1 MAASAKKTTAAKPAK
16 KAAATARARPA
27 ARPAEPTAQAAPVSA
42 AAQFGVRVGVGGWTF
57 EPWRDNFFPK
67 GLAHR
72 KELGYAS
79 RQLTAIEINGTYYST
94 QKPESF
100 AKWRD
105 ETPDDFV
112 FSLKASRYA
121 TNRRVLA
128 EAGESVARFIG
139 SGIAE
144 LGPKLGPIVW
154 QFMPTKV
161 FDAADFEAFLKLL
174 PREVAG
180 LPLRHVMDV
189 RHESFMVPEYLALAR
204 RHGCATVFTDS
215 DKFPSFADPT
225 GDFVYARLMRANAK
239 LKAGYSPKDLTQW
252 AAHARTWAGGGVP
265 AGLPLVEPEPAAD
278 GAGAGPRDVFIYFI
292 NGAKER
298 APAAARAVLK
308 KLGFVPSAADG
319 G

>member
-1 MAASAKKTTAAKPAK
+1 MAAASKKRAA
-16 KAAATARARPA
+16 
-27 ARPAEPTAQAAPVSA
+27 
-42 AAQFGVRVGVGGWTF
+42 GIRVGVGGWTF
-57 EPWRDNFFPK
+57 APWRDNFYPK
-67 GLAHR
+67 GLVQS
-72 KELGYAS
+72 KELVYAS
-79 RQLTAIEINGTYYST
+79 RQLSAIEINGTYYST

-112 FSLKASRYA
+112 FSLKATRYA

-128 EAGESVARFIG
+128 EAGESVHRFIH

-161 FDAADFEAFLKLL
+161 FDAEDFEAFLQLL
-174 PREVAG
+174 PDKIDG

-204 RHGCATVFTDS
+204 QYGCASVFTDS
-215 DKFPSFADPT
+215 EKFPSFADPSA
-225 GDFVYARLMRANAK
+225 DFIYARLMRSRED
-239 LKAGYSPKDLTQW
+239 LQAGYPPKELAQW
-252 AAHARTWAGGGVP
+252 AAHAQTWAAGATP
-265 AGLPLVEPEPAAD
+265 EGLPLIEAKPPAKFAK
-278 GAGAGPRDVFIYFI
+278 AAPRDVFMFFI

-298 APAAARAVLK
+298 APAAAQAVLK
-308 KLGFVPSAADG
+308 KLGFVPEAI
-319 G
+319 